1 MQQAL
6 IDAAKQRFG
15 GYTGQPQNT
24 LGYLSQAI
32 GATPVPQTQTTS
44 KQPGLFD
51 YLTLGA
57 SMMGGK

>member
-15 GYTGQPQNT
+15 GYTAQPANT

-32 GATPVPQTQTTS
+32 GATPVPQTQTTT
-44 KQPGLFD
+44 KKPGLFD

-57 SMMGGK
+57 SMM